1 MRFAGTALLFLLL
14 SAFTGCTGL
23 DRAELTEFRSFG
35 PDRFS
40 YTAATNLFYGSGQDT
55 LAEDQRLRWLG
66 IELGRRQACPLG
78 YEITSREVML
88 VYESPL
94 GYPAE
99 NIVYEGR
106 CRP

>member
-1 MRFAGTALLFLLL
+1 MRLATALLSPLLL
-14 SAFTGCTGL
+14 AAASCTGM
-23 DRAELTEFRSFG
+23 DRAELTEFRSVG
-35 PDRFS
+35 PDQFH
-40 YTAATNLFYGSGQDT
+40 YIAATNLFYGPGQDT
-55 LAEDQRLRWLG
+55 FAEDQRLRWLG
-66 IELGRRQACPLG
+66 IELTRRRACPHG

>member
-1 MRFAGTALLFLLL
+1 MRLADMALLTFLLL
-14 SAFTGCTGL
+14 TFVGCTGL

-35 PDRFS
+35 PDRFR
-40 YTAATNLFYGSGQDT
+40 YTAATNLFYGSGQNT
-55 LAEDQRLRWLG
+55 FAEDQRLRWLG

-78 YEITSREVML
+78 YEIASREVML

-106 CRP
+106 CQP